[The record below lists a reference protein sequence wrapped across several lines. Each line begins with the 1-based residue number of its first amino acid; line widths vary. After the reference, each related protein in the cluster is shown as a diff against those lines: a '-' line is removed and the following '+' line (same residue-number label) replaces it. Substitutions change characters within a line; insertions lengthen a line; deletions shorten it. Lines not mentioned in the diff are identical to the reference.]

1 MTRVEV
7 MWRVKRGKDR
17 EVGQGQ
23 ADLLIE
29 CSSEEPD
36 LRWYMVRGLRRVLME
51 SHRSGLF

>member
-1 MTRVEV
+1 MLEASQSVCVTRVEA

-17 EVGQGQ
+17 EVGKGQ

-36 LRWYMVRGLRRVLME
+36 LG
-51 SHRSGLF
+51 